1 MSVIRWIKE
10 SSNRFMTKVYNMA
23 LRMDPSA
30 LKIVPDDLKTQGM
43 CSEAVRMDPF
53 ALRYVP
59 DHVKTQEMYNWVVE
73 E

>member
-1 MSVIRWIKE
+1 
-10 SSNRFMTKVYNMA
+10 MA